1 MPPNPVDGPGPAG
14 SSDDRKPCS
23 SDDRKPCSS
32 DDRKRSTVTMPREGS
47 TYMLEVASFDGTGQ
61 CIEAE
66 APQQDLGGESGL
78 TIAAWV
84 RRARTTSTDP
94 RAVDC
99 DRLIDF
105 GNGQQKENIVINF
118 KEGVR
123 CDWPPPPASCHPA
136 PTCASRRSHAA
147 TRFGNTPLKRR
158 RASISTGSTSASG
171 AAPCKTGRRSSR
183 RTLGCMWLWCMAV
196 MGPPPSSSMVASAPG
211 DRSRSPRTCRAVR
224 TWTTLTPPHTNHH
237 RCVSRPI
244 TTSARCRQLRFLRA
258 ETPDCVA
265 ANYYVGRSHW
275 GRDPFFK
282 GEMRDVLVTTRAL
295 PHSDRTTPP
304 PPSPASL
311 APPFLLISLRA
322 SASCHPCT
330 RPSLSHMPRAVTP
343 FLHLAKVF
351 NYALSRSELSSCAY
365 SRTLPSGGRAA
376 PLMSFASSWRE
387 VRGPV
392 TRHGPNDH
400 GPKPKWLWATLAQYD
415 NLARGWGVGG
425 GSRMCATR
433 GVTCAMCGAPMLHYT

>member
-1 MPPNPVDGPGPAG
+1 MGAARANDLHGSPRGRLRPAHRLWQRAAEGEHCHQLQGRSEVRPAAAACLLPPRPHLRVAPLARSYEVWQHSAEKETREYING
-14 SSDDRKPCS
+14 KHQ
-23 SDDRKPCSS
+23 
-32 DDRKRSTVTMPREGS
+32 RKRGRSLQDGASLFPENAWVH
-47 TYMLEVASFDGTGQ
+47 VAVVHGGDGTATLFLNGSLCARGPVALPTHVPRGAYLDYPHPSPHQ
-61 CIEAE
+61 PPPLRFPPHHHLRTLPPAAFLACRNARLRGSKLLRGTV
-66 APQQDLGGESGL
+66 ALGAGPVLQGRD
-78 TIAAWV
+78 A
-84 RRARTTSTDP
+84 RRAGNHP
-94 RAVDC
+94 R
-99 DRLIDF
+99 
-105 GNGQQKENIVINF
+105 
-118 KEGVR
+118 
-123 CDWPPPPASCHPA
+123 PPA
-136 PTCASRRSHAA
+136 
-147 TRFGNTPLKRR
+147 L
-158 RASISTGSTSASG
+158 
-171 AAPCKTGRRSSR
+171 
-183 RTLGCMWLWCMAV
+183 
-196 MGPPPSSSMVASAPG
+196 
-211 DRSRSPRTCRAVR
+211 
-224 TWTTLTPPHTNHH
+224 
-237 RCVSRPI
+237 
-244 TTSARCRQLRFLRA
+244 RQDY
-258 ETPDCVA
+258 T
-265 ANYYVGRSHW
+265 
-275 GRDPFFK
+275 
-282 GEMRDVLVTTRAL
+282 
-295 PHSDRTTPP
+295 P